1 MTLVIVSVIVFV
13 FEDQLA
19 RGIDPATADGSTWP
33 QPTGN
38 LPLLALRAPALPTP
52 SVRSDSAAARPRAG
66 INSSPGSRDRLRPGA
81 AARENYVL
89 FPSLYTDWVYSG
101 DILRT
106 CGRRASRSAPS
117 AR

>member
-38 LPLLALRAPALPTP
+38 LPLLALQACTGIAYALSAVGFGRRAA
-52 SVRSDSAAARPRAG
+52 
-66 INSSPGSRDRLRPGA
+66 SSGDQLISWVADRLRP
-81 AARENYVL
+81 R
-89 FPSLYTDWVYSG
+89 
-101 DILRT
+101 
-106 CGRRASRSAPS
+106 CGRA
-117 AR
+117 